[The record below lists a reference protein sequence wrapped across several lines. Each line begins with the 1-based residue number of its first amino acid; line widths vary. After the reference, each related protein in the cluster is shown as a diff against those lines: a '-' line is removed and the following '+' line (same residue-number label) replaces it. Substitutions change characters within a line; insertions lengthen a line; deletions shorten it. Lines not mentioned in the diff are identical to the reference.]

1 MKSEIFNI
9 PYDFMTANFDN
20 LLIGALVVKTS
31 EMSSITPWTVTFS
44 HRSDYR
50 KTIHLLILS
59 PLKHVEHVLRS
70 QVSIQFCLKHIFAH
84 KSTVIHWSSSF
95 SVFLLGNPLKQ
106 CVKLGADPHFFPT
119 FFLLLMDEMVSDRL
133 CIHHFLN
140 RVSVD
145 DKRNFYCVNRVSQ
158 YLK

>member
-1 MKSEIFNI
+1 MFSWMQILTI
-9 PYDFMTANFDN
+9 CS
-20 LLIGALVVKTS
+20 LVLWLSKQVQCHLS
-31 EMSSITPWTVTFS
+31 PLEQSTFS

-59 PLKHVEHVLRS
+59 PLKHIEHVLRS
-70 QVSIQFCLKHIFAH
+70 QMSIQFCLKHIFAH

-106 CVKLGADPHFFPT
+106 RVKLGVDPHFFPT